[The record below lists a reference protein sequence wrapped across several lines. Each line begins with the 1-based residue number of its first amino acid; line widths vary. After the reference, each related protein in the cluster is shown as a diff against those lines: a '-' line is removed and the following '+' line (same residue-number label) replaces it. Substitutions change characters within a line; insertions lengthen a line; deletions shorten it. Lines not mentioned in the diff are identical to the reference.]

1 MAQAKSYSFLSV
13 GTKKS
18 TYDSYPSA
26 VNLDP
31 PIGIKTPVE
40 LGSGADGIFKMHR
53 NLGDQIKDNL
63 VNLILTNQYERLSF
77 PDFGANIRPL
87 IHELGSS
94 DGDEEAMSRIN
105 RSVKKYMPFV
115 NLENFIV
122 TPEDSEAS
130 ATARVRMVITYSVPT
145 ANLTNQ
151 SIGITFNFSG

>member
-1 MAQAKSYSFLSV
+1 MSQAKSYSFIGV

-18 TYDSYPSA
+18 AYDSYQDTA
-26 VNLDP
+26 VVAP

-53 NLGDQIKDNL
+53 DLGDQIKDNL
-63 VNLILTNQYERLSF
+63 VNLILTNQYERLNF

-94 DGDEEAMSRIN
+94 DGDEEAMQRIG
-105 RSVKKYMPFV
+105 RAVKKYMPFV

-122 TPEDSEAS
+122 TPEDSERT
-130 ATARVRMVITYSVPT
+130 ATARIKMVITYSVPN
-145 ANLTNQ
+145 ANLVNQ

>member
-18 TYDSYPSA
+18 VYDSYPTA
-26 VNLDP
+26 ANLDP

-40 LGSGADGIFKMHR
+40 LGNGADGIFKMHR
-53 NLGDQIKDNL
+53 KLGDQIKDNL
-63 VNLILTNQYERLSF
+63 VNLILTNQYERLNF

-87 IHELGSS
+87 LHELGSS

-105 RSVKKYMPFV
+105 RAVKKYMPFV
-115 NLENFIV
+115 NLEDFIV
-122 TPEDSEAS
+122 TPEDAELS
-130 ATARVRMVITYSVPT
+130 ATARVKMVITYSVPN